1 MRACPSQRAYE
12 VCLCSVPGVVTADQG
27 YNLPIYI
34 LLSVVTLDARRVHL
48 VVTCHTDP
56 SQRDACRTHPRPAK
70 RRFGRT
76 RPGFVPV
83 YAVEPWVWNSPP
95 WMRK

>member
-1 MRACPSQRAYE
+1 MRARRSARMRYVCALCPESSR
-12 VCLCSVPGVVTADQG
+12 SIVTADQG

-56 SQRDACRTHPRPAK
+56 SQRDACRTHPRPAE

-76 RPGFVPV
+76 RPGSSYR
-83 YAVEPWVWNSPP
+83 YALCP
-95 WMRK
+95 MR